1 MKEILLISGKG
12 GTGKTS
18 LTSSF
23 IHFADNCIACDYDVD
38 ASNLPI
44 LLQPQKLMTVDFSAG
59 ETASVDEDSCISC
72 GLCAELC
79 RFEAIDSEYRVIP
92 LACEGCGFCA
102 RICPVQAITMHA
114 RPSGRWFSGVSR
126 ENHPVFFAELRPG
139 EENSG
144 KLVAQVKTMA
154 RKTAAENAIPLI
166 IADGP
171 PGIGCAVIS
180 SMVGVDLVVLVTEP
194 SRSGFHDLQR
204 VSQLMRLR
212 GIKGVLIINKWDLN
226 PEICEEIEDWA
237 RGNEMPVLGRVP
249 FSTQIADS
257 ISQAQIPGA
266 DEQIKEMLFPL
277 WENILK
283 QLSIERK
290 E

>member
-1 MKEILLISGKG
+1 MKEILVLSGKG

-23 IHFADNCIACDYDVD
+23 IHFEDNCIACDYDVD

-44 LLQPQKLMTVDFSAG
+44 LLQPQILMTTAFSAG
-59 ETASVDEDSCISC
+59 ETAHIDEEACIGC
-72 GLCAELC
+72 GLCANLC
-79 RFEAIDSEYRVIP
+79 HFDAIDFQYQV
-92 LACEGCGFCA
+92 LALSCEGCGFCEQV
-102 RICPVQAITMHA
+102 CPVQAITMKT
-114 RPSGRWFSGVSR
+114 RPSGRWFSGVTKQDK
-126 ENHPVFFAELRPG
+126 PVYFAELRPG

-144 KLVAQVKTMA
+144 KLVAQVKMMA
-154 RKTAAENAIPLI
+154 RKMAEEKQIPLI

-180 SMVGVDLVVLVTEP
+180 SMVGVDLVVLVAEP

-226 PEICEEIEDWA
+226 PEVCEEIEEWA
-237 RGNEMPVLGRVP
+237 PENEIKVVGRIP
-249 FSTQIADS
+249 FSNKIAQSVAD
-257 ISQAQIPGA
+257 AQIPGVNS
-266 DEQIKEMLFPL
+266 EIREMIFPL
-277 WENILK
+277 WEEIVK
-283 QLSIERK
+283 QLAVV
-290 E
+290 